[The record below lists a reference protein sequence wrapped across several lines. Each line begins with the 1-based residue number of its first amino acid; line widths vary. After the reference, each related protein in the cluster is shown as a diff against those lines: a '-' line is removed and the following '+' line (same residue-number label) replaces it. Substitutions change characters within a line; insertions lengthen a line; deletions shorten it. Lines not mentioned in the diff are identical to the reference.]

1 MSRSPVG
8 PAAGYS
14 HIMAQSI
21 NPLAAHISTVKR
33 RLIIIG
39 ATLLAALIATFS
51 FSADMVAWLNR
62 PFPNQL
68 VFYGPTEALFASIK
82 VSFLSAVIVSLPVI
96 FYQFW
101 KFVEPALL
109 QKEQRWAIPLFL
121 LAGGLFILG
130 LVFCNLVILPL
141 VIDFFVSFGMDRD
154 ITPQLSVGTYIDF
167 NVKFLLI
174 FGCAFELPLALT
186 LLAVAGVLTAKQLA
200 QYRKHAIMAALII
213 SAIVTPDAT
222 LFTMLLMA
230 VPMMVLYE
238 IGILGAWIFGRGK
251 DGSGGIDLPLD
262 PDLPIGTAGTRMR

>member
-1 MSRSPVG
+1 
-8 PAAGYS
+8 
-14 HIMAQSI
+14 MAQPI
-21 NPLAAHISTVKR
+21 NPLAAHIRTVKR
-33 RLIIIG
+33 RLMIVG
-39 ATLLAALIATFS
+39 ATVLGALVLTFA
-51 FSADMVAWLNR
+51 FSAEMIAWLNR

-82 VSFLSAVIVSLPVI
+82 VSFLAAVILSLPVI
-96 FYQFW
+96 FYQCW

-109 QKEQRWAIPLFL
+109 PKEQRWAIPLFL
-121 LAGGLFILG
+121 LAGGLFALG

-154 ITPQLSVGTYIDF
+154 ITPVLSVGTYIDF

-174 FGCAFELPLALT
+174 FGCAFELPLAMT
-186 LLAVAGVLTAKQLA
+186 LLAMASVVPA
-200 QYRKHAIMAALII
+200 QTFARYRKHAILLCLVV

-238 IGILGAWIFGRGK
+238 IGILGARLFGRSP
-251 DGSGGIDLPLD
+251 DRGGIDLPLD
-262 PDLPIGTAGTRMR
+262 PDLPIGTAGTRTR

>member
-1 MSRSPVG
+1 MPPLV
-8 PAAGYS
+8 
-14 HIMAQSI
+14 
-21 NPLAAHISTVKR
+21 NPLAAHIQTIKR

-39 ATLLAALIATFS
+39 ATVLVALMVAFTFS
-51 FSADMVAWLNR
+51 AEMVAWLNR

-82 VSFLSAVIVSLPVI
+82 VSFLAAVLASLPVA

-109 QKEQRWAIPLFL
+109 PKEQRWGVPIFL
-121 LAGGLFILG
+121 LAGALFALG

-167 NVKFLLI
+167 NVKFLLT
-174 FGCAFELPLALT
+174 FGCAFELPL
-186 LLAVAGVLTAKQLA
+186 VLTILARVGVVSAPVLAKF
-200 QYRKHAIMAALII
+200 RKHAILGSLII
-213 SAIVTPDAT
+213 SAVVTPDAT

-230 VPMMVLYE
+230 VPLMVLYE
-238 IGILGAWIFGRGK
+238 IGILGARLFGRGAGPS
-251 DGSGGIDLPLD
+251 DMSLPLD
-262 PDLPIGTAGTRMR
+262 PDLPMGTAGHRVR

>member
-1 MSRSPVG
+1 
-8 PAAGYS
+8 
-14 HIMAQSI
+14 MAQFI

-39 ATLLAALIATFS
+39 ATLLAALVGTFA

-82 VSFLSAVIVSLPVI
+82 VSFLSAVILSLPVI

-109 QKEQRWAIPLFL
+109 KKEQRWAIPLFL
-121 LAGGLFILG
+121 LAG
-130 LVFCNLVILPL
+130 VV
-141 VIDFFVSFGMDRD
+141 
-154 ITPQLSVGTYIDF
+154 
-167 NVKFLLI
+167 
-174 FGCAFELPLALT
+174 
-186 LLAVAGVLTAKQLA
+186 TAKQLA

-251 DGSGGIDLPLD
+251 DGTGGIDLPLD
-262 PDLPIGTAGTRMR
+262 PDLPIGTAGTRLR